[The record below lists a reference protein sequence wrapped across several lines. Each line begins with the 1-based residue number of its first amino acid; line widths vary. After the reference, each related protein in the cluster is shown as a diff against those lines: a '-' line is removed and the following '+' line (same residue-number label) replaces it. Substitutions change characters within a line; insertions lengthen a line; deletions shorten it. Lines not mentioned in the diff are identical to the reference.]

1 MNLPETCIHCN
12 LPIPHGDRVIDRVDG
27 KELHFCCPGCRGAYA
42 IITGAG
48 LDSVYEKRTWEEPGI
63 PEGAFETI
71 YNDEYL
77 ETFTTDRDNSRE
89 ISFIAV
95 GIRCAA
101 CIWLIESMLSK
112 ISGVKKATV
121 NY

>member
-12 LPIPHGDRVIDRVDG
+12 LPIQPPDRVIDRINDE
-27 KELHFCCPGCRGAYA
+27 ELHFCCQGCRGAYA

-48 LDSVYEKRTWEEPGI
+48 LDSFYKKRAWECPGI

-77 ETFTTDRDNSRE
+77 EAFTSDLDSRSE
-89 ISFIAV
+89 ISFIV
-95 GIRCAA
+95 SGIRCAA
-101 CIWLIESMLSK
+101 CIWLIESILSK
-112 ISGVKKATV
+112 TK
-121 NY
+121 